1 MASIER
7 ANELVK
13 VIDAMW
19 NDYGRGEYLD
29 ADSLAALNSY
39 ASDESKH
46 HLLGM
51 WLKIDL
57 IAVCLQQK
65 LRRDQDALFDKLY
78 WDLVS
83 SGFWKEFHLKAT
95 REEYNTLQEQ
105 LKLRGNWKNT
115 VKRMV
120 GNEDEGSRVASVID
134 YSFTDDDIKEL
145 ALIYKGATSD
155 DVKEAIEYLLTSC
168 NFHSVV
174 ADFSKGVFLK
184 YIRKEAEL

>member
-13 VIDAMW
+13 IIDSMW
-19 NDYGRGEYLD
+19 NDYGRGDFLD
-29 ADSLAALNSY
+29 AGSLTTLNYY

-46 HLLGM
+46 TLLGL
-51 WLKIDL
+51 WLRNDL
-57 IAVCLQQK
+57 VAVCLRQK

-83 SGFWKEFHLKAT
+83 SGFWREFHLKAT
-95 REEYNTLQEQ
+95 REEYNTLKEK

-120 GNEDEGSRVASVID
+120 GDEDEGRRVAYVLD
-134 YSFTDDDIKEL
+134 YAFTDDDIKEL
-145 ALIYKGATSD
+145 ALIYKDAYSD
-155 DVKEAIEYLLTSC
+155 DVKEAIEYLLTIC

-174 ADFSKGVFLK
+174 GDFSKGVFLK

>member
-19 NDYGRGEYLD
+19 SDYGRGEYLD
-29 ADSLAALNSY
+29 VDSLTALNSY
-39 ASDESKH
+39 ASDVSKH

-57 IAVCLQQK
+57 ISVCLRQK

-78 WDLVS
+78 WDLIS

-95 REEYNTLQEQ
+95 REEYNALKEQ

-120 GNEDEGSRVASVID
+120 GNVDEGSRVASVID
-134 YSFTDDDIKEL
+134 YAFTDDDIKEL
-145 ALIYKGATSD
+145 ALIYKDAASD
-155 DVKEAIEYLLTSC
+155 GVREAIEYLLTSC
-168 NFHSVV
+168 NFLSVV
-174 ADFSKGVFLK
+174 GDFSKGVFLK